1 MKGMKTPDGIEAE
14 TNDGKVKYI
23 LRKATNFPEQGM
35 EQTIYTSSV
44 FVREQ
49 GNSWVQSVSSGSTYI
64 SLDDFVQSISRVPEL
79 SQAYRELTQETHD
92 NGR

>member
-1 MKGMKTPDGIEAE
+1 MKTLNGLEAE
-14 TNDGKVKYI
+14 TNDGKIKYI

-35 EQTIYTSSV
+35 EQTVYTSSV

-49 GNSWVQSVSSGSTYI
+49 GNSWVQSVSSGTSYV

-79 SQAYRELTQETHD
+79 SQAYRELTAETPD
-92 NGR
+92 KGR

>member
-1 MKGMKTPDGIEAE
+1 MYTQNGLEAE

-23 LRKATNFPEQGM
+23 LCKVTNFPSEGM
-35 EQTIYTSSV
+35 EQTVYQSSV

-49 GNSWVQSVSSGSTYI
+49 GNSWAQSVSSGSSYM

-79 SQAYRELTQETHD
+79 SQAYHELTQETPD
-92 NGR
+92 VGR

>member
-1 MKGMKTPDGIEAE
+1 MKGLKTPNGLEAE
-14 TNDGKVKYI
+14 TNDGNIKYI
-23 LRKATNFPEQGM
+23 LRKVTNFPREGM
-35 EQTIYTSSV
+35 EQTVYTSSV

-49 GNSWVQSVSSGSTYI
+49 GNSWVQSVNSGSSYL
-64 SLDDFVQSISRVPEL
+64 SLNDFVQSISRVPEL